1 MKVTYD
7 SDNNCEVYV
16 CSVCGHTYHEYYDY
30 DKRAENEEKPFVK
43 LEEPLLHTVSISW
56 EPDRIERVYQ
66 YACPICG
73 VLQVGDKSI

>member
-7 SDNNCEVYV
+7 SDNHCEVYT
-16 CSVCGHTYHEYYDY
+16 CCVCGHTYHEYYNY
-30 DKRAENEEKPFVK
+30 DKQIENEEKPFVK
-43 LEEPLLHTVSISW
+43 LEEPLLRTVSRGW